1 MIYID
6 SLITRKVKIP
16 MSECGK
22 NISDILNHYL
32 QPLEGKCIAEG
43 YLKKNTIKII
53 NYDSGKL
60 YHHYIQFEVVFE
72 CKLALPTVNQQL
84 VCEVESNTIAGL
96 QCKLHMEDE
105 SPFVVFL
112 AKDHHMDNPEFFSC
126 DVGSIIHVSVIGQR
140 YSVNDS
146 NISVIA
152 KLLYKQ

>member
-6 SLITRKVKIP
+6 SLLTRKVKIP
-16 MSECGK
+16 MAECGK
-22 NISDILNHYL
+22 NISDILKHYL
-32 QPLEGKCIAEG
+32 EPLEGKCITEG
-43 YLKKNTIKII
+43 YLKKNSIKIVS
-53 NYDSGKL
+53 YDSGKL
-60 YHHYIQFEVVFE
+60 TQQYINFEVVFE
-72 CKLALPTVNQQL
+72 CKIAIPTVNQTL

-96 QCKLHMEDE
+96 QCKLHMDNE
-105 SPFVVFL
+105 SPFIIFL
-112 AKDHHMDNPEFFSC
+112 AKDHHMDIPEFFSC